1 MPISIIFS
9 SADNATE
16 QVEVHEFGDTAEK
29 QDKNLQRLTDWAKS
43 VYLNEDGSEPGPNAA
58 RSRLAKGTVQGW
70 RDAMK
75 TFEHQEDIAAIP
87 PPEDVP
93 V

>member
-1 MPISIIFS
+1 MPITITFTDASGS
-9 SADNATE
+9 VD
-16 QVEVHEFGDTAEK
+16 QVEVHDFGDTPAK
-29 QDKNLQRLTDWAKS
+29 QDQNLVRLTDWAKS
-43 VYLNEDGSEPGPNAA
+43 VYLNDDGSQPGPNAA

-75 TFEHQEDIAAIP
+75 TYEHQQDVAAIP